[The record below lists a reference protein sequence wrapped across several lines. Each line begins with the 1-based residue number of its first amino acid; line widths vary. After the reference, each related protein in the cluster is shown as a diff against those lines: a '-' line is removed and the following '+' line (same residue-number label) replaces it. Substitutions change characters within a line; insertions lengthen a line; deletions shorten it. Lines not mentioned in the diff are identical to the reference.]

1 MNENILEILKFTIP
15 ALAALGA
22 TYLIHYL
29 QNEKLEKETS
39 NKMKLNAQDKVLPL
53 RLQAY
58 ERCVLFLER
67 IQPYS
72 IFPRLNPHNR
82 TLGNFHE
89 LMLKEINEEFEY
101 NVVQQLYV
109 SPIAWKMLVNTK
121 NTYIKLIDDLAAKYA
136 PQEPALELANAILL
150 AMKEE
155 ETAPPFKTTI
165 EFFKKELTTLFF

>member
-1 MNENILEILKFTIP
+1 MNENILEIIKYTIP
-15 ALAALGA
+15 ALAAIGT

-29 QNEKLEKETS
+29 QNEKLANETA
-39 NKMKLNAQDKVLPL
+39 NKMKLNMQDKVLPL
-53 RLQAY
+53 RLTAY

-82 TLGNFHE
+82 TVGSLHE
-89 LMLKEINEEFEY
+89 MLLKEINEEFEY

-121 NTYIKLIDDLAAKYA
+121 NSYIKMIDELAAKYM
-136 PQEPALELANAILL
+136 PQEPGLELANAILL

-165 EFFKKELTTLFF
+165 EFFKKELTTVFF

>member
-1 MNENILEILKFTIP
+1 MNEHILELIKYTIP
-15 ALAALGA
+15 ALAAIGA

-29 QNEKLEKETS
+29 QNEKLEIET
-39 NKMKLNAQDKVLPL
+39 NTKMKLNLQDKVLPL

-58 ERCVLFLER
+58 ERCVLYLER

-72 IFPRLNPHNR
+72 IFPRLNPQNR
-82 TLGNFHE
+82 TLANFHE
-89 LMLKEINEEFEY
+89 QLLKEINEEFEY

-121 NTYIKLIDDLAAKYA
+121 NAYIKLIDDLAAKYT
-136 PQEPALELANAILL
+136 PHEPALELANAILI

-165 EFFKKELTTLFF
+165 DFFKKELTTLFF